1 MVFSKVKH
9 SEIADTKYRNIDMV
23 DFDAPLNVKGRR
35 RGIYVVSLNYS
46 KPNKTWTRVN
56 IIYHN
61 VSVCP
66 QGTNL
71 SNPSIYVHML
81 NNTTEQNFSAW
92 NIS

>member
-1 MVFSKVKH
+1 
-9 SEIADTKYRNIDMV
+9 MV
-23 DFDAPLNVKGRR
+23 DFDAPLNAKGRGS
-35 RGIYVVSLNYS
+35 GIYVVSLNYS
-46 KPNKTWTRVN
+46 KPNKTWTGVN

-81 NNTTEQNFSAW
+81 NNTTGQNFSA
-92 NIS
+92 